1 MNYMINHHFLQY
13 SFAFS
18 VGCLLVVN
26 FLLMPTVQLPLQ
38 VLEEMDGDVDASIEY
53 MIADRLAMG
62 TDDMEG
68 DPYLDYA
75 CKGKP
80 FKCPGSRGTI
90 NLEYDPVPVVL
101 LPKYGQL
108 R

>member
-1 MNYMINHHFLQY
+1 MNYMINHHLLQY

-26 FLLMPTVQLPLQ
+26 FLLMPTMQLPLQ
-38 VLEEMDGDVDASIEY
+38 VLEEMDGDVDAAIEY
-53 MIADRLAMG
+53 MLVDRVAMG

-80 FKCPGSRGTI
+80 FKCPGS
-90 NLEYDPVPVVL
+90 
-101 LPKYGQL
+101 
-108 R
+108 